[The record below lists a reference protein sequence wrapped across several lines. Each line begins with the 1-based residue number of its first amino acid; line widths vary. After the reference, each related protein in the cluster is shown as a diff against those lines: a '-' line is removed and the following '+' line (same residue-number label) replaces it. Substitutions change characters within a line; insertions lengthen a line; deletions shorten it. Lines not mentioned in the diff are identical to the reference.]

1 MYYFNLPTARDPNGS
16 GHGQEV
22 AYVFGNLGGPG
33 RPAPTDRD
41 RDISQEMQDYWVNF
55 TIKGDP
61 NGPGLPAWPAFSESA
76 PLVMRFGIDQGSA
89 PIPHQDRLHVLDA
102 YYAWRRERSK

>member
-22 AYVFGNLGGPG
+22 AYVFGNLG
-33 RPAPTDRD
+33 
-41 RDISQEMQDYWVNF
+41 
-55 TIKGDP
+55 
-61 NGPGLPAWPAFSESA
+61 GPGLPAWPAFSESA